1 MHTKLVFHH
10 IPKTAG
16 TSLRQIIFSELLEIQ
31 QSYWHYTTPLK
42 LEIEVTDFF
51 SLINLSNLEGLTQ
64 IDASKARDKLKFE
77 FFRKEFVGGHLTFP
91 DYKKLVENL
100 GESDSAVHV
109 AVLRDPFERLVSYWE
124 FCQRQDDHPFKYG
137 GEFED
142 ALNSE
147 HPFFRNCTWEQNYY
161 ISGKRDF
168 NQSLETLNNNK
179 FVLFDLSRLN
189 DFASTIRLA
198 FNESDSKFL
207 KQDTS
212 AQTEDVKKSNVN
224 PNKSYIEKYI
234 KYRPLVSELL
244 SEDQKLYDYVIDSGG
259 ILKTFSN

>member
-1 MHTKLVFHH
+1 MHNKLVFHH

-16 TSLRQIIFSELLEIQ
+16 TSLRQIIFNELLEVQ

-42 LEIEVTDFF
+42 LEVEVTDFF
-51 SLINLSNLEGLTQ
+51 SLINLSNLEGLNK
-64 IDASKARDKLKFE
+64 IDALKAKEKLKIE
-77 FFRKEFVGGHLTFP
+77 FFQKDFVGGHLTFP
-91 DYKKLVENL
+91 DYKRFVDNL

-109 AVLRDPFERLVSYWE
+109 AVLRDPFERLISYWE
-124 FCQRQDDHPFKYG
+124 FCQRQDDHPFKYA

-168 NQSLETLNNNK
+168 ALSLEILNDNK
-179 FVLFDLSRLN
+179 FILFDLGRLN
-189 DFASTIRLA
+189 DFASTIRKA
-198 FNESDSKFL
+198 FKESDSEFL
-207 KQDTS
+207 KKNTVTQVGDF
-212 AQTEDVKKSNVN
+212 KKSNVN
-224 PNKSYIEKYI
+224 PNNSYIDKYI
-234 KYRPLVSELL
+234 KFRPLVGELL
-244 SEDQKLYDYVIDSGG
+244 SEDQKLYDHVIDSGG